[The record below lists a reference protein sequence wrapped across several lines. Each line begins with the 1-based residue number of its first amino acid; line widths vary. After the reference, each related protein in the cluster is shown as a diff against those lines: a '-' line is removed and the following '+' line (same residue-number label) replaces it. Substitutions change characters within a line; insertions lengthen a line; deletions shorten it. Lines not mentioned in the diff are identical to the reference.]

1 MSKFTS
7 KKKAY
12 AIAGAL
18 RNIHILTRAIRM
30 EAQIVKENLDTIEHP
45 EDVRAFKEM
54 LNKCNFFTSRMD
66 NLYRTDDK
74 SIRFLTETKGE
85 SAIDEL
91 SLRVLDAV
99 NDIQRTFTHHD
110 IKPD

>member
-1 MSKFTS
+1 MAKFTS
-7 KKKAY
+7 KKKAH

-18 RNIHILTRAIRM
+18 RNIHILTRAIKM

-91 SLRVLDAV
+91 SLRVLDSV
-99 NDIQRTFTHHD
+99 NDIVQTFTHHS
-110 IKPD
+110 IKPN

>member
-1 MSKFTS
+1 MAKFTS
-7 KKKAY
+7 KKKAL

-30 EAQIVKENLDTIEHP
+30 EAQIVKENKKLIVDA
-45 EDVRAFKEM
+45 DDLRAFNEL
-54 LNKCNFFTSRMD
+54 LNKVNFFVSRMD
-66 NLYRTDDK
+66 KIYLCDDNA
-74 SIRFLTETKGE
+74 SRFLTETKGE